1 MATLTDQFT
10 NGFAV
15 LPSWVVADPGLSDRQ
30 VRLMMILSRLTHGR
44 GEWWI
49 SHADLGKL
57 VGCSPTA
64 VKDALNGRVNRDIRS
79 MVEPH
84 DGRPPLILRQTRQ
97 NEGGGSGANLYRLNF
112 DAWAGCRAGPP
123 PLGASAPGGGRQ
135 RARGP
140 GALAPPLTVGE
151 PGSNQPPYPP
161 RGGNR

>member
-123 PLGASAPGGGRQ
+123 PPDHMEVT
-135 RARGP
+135 
-140 GALAPPLTVGE
+140 PPILRV
-151 PGSNQPPYPP
+151 
-161 RGGNR
+161 